1 MSNGATEPSAPTG
14 GNSNFDEE
22 LAAARDGSSAKV
34 GHLLDRY
41 RQYLLAIAAAELPQ
55 PLAGKVGA
63 SDLVQET
70 LVKGY
75 EYFGDFGGRSPEQLG
90 AWLRQ
95 ILLNHLTNVARSYQG
110 QKRNLQREEELNG
123 QVVLQEESTA
133 SQQLASTEQQDLLAR
148 GLDRLPEEL
157 RWVLELRH
165 RENLSF
171 GEIALRLGKSE
182 DTARRLWAR
191 ALEQPRR
198 ELKSHDTP

>member
-1 MSNGATEPSAPTG
+1 MSNGATHPSAPT
-14 GNSNFDEE
+14 SKSSFEEE
-22 LAAARDGSSAKV
+22 LAAARAGSSAKV
-34 GHLLDRY
+34 GRLLERY

-75 EYFGDFGGRSPEQLG
+75 EYFGKFEGRSPEQLG

-110 QKRNLQREEELNG
+110 QKRNLEREEELDS
-123 QVVLQEESTA
+123 QLALQEESTA
-133 SQQLASTEQQDLLAR
+133 SQKLASTEQQDLLAR
-148 GLDRLPEEL
+148 GLNRLPEEL
-157 RWVLELRH
+157 RWVLEMRH

-171 GEIALRLGKSE
+171 SEIALRLGKSD

-191 ALEQPRR
+191 AVEQLRR
-198 ELKSHDTP
+198 ELKRHDP

>member
-1 MSNGATEPSAPTG
+1 MSNGATQSSSPPRES
-14 GNSNFDEE
+14 SFEEE
-22 LAAARDGSSAKV
+22 LAAARAGSSAKV
-34 GHLLDRY
+34 GRLLERY

-70 LVKGY
+70 LVRGY
-75 EYFGDFGGRSPEQLG
+75 EHFGKFAGHSPEQLG

-110 QKRNLQREEELNG
+110 QKRNLQREEELDS
-123 QVVLQEESTA
+123 QIAFQEESTA
-133 SQQLASTEQQDLLAR
+133 SQKLASTEQQDLLAR
-148 GLDRLPEEL
+148 GLNRLPEEL
-157 RWVLELRH
+157 RWVLEMRH

-191 ALEQPRR
+191 AVEQLRR
-198 ELKSHDTP
+198 ELKSHEP